1 MSLSK
6 IAKLLGVVPA
16 TPILTAAAAA
26 AELEETAAQEME
38 EMVAVAVADSPVLE
52 EMQQDLASTA
62 AVAVAA
68 LMGMGVTSLFLGVT
82 VEPAAVAA
90 VLTGEMQEE
99 MAALVVLATIRTV
112 SIVLVIQQVR
122 EVMAV
127 EVELAALVVAI

>member
-1 MSLSK
+1 
-6 IAKLLGVVPA
+6 
-16 TPILTAAAAA
+16 
-26 AELEETAAQEME
+26 
-38 EMVAVAVADSPVLE
+38 
-52 EMQQDLASTA
+52 MQQDLASTA